1 VLAAV
6 WFVLVFGYGQVG
18 WAAEMQAEGVV
29 LLDFYSDW
37 CGPCGAMKPTVDAL
51 AAAGYSVERVDIDRQ
66 KGLAER
72 YRVESIP
79 CFIAVSEGREVDR
92 VVGQCSYERLAA
104 MVARSHTVARSAW
117 RYERAVG
124 CRSAVVRIYCQEAG
138 ASRSIGSGTLVRWNG
153 RLVVLTA
160 RHVIDGAKQ
169 IIVELCTKRTHWA
182 KVVRV
187 DATWDCAVLELTGE
201 PKDVTPVEVQRGD
214 RATPRDGDSL
224 ESCGYGPDGRLAC
237 NVGRFVGFRRSEKT
251 PNGPDDWLEISG
263 HARQGDSGGPIFNED
278 GKLVGVLWGTN
289 GEVVVGVQAGRIHQL
304 LDAAVASS
312 VEPQSASETAIVQR
326 NPTPPK
332 PEGSSARQESL
343 GQIVGRKPIPC
354 PGHASVVVQSDPEV
368 RRVLTS
374 IDAKVGALAERN
386 SLKAKEDDPEE
397 KTSPLWVG
405 FSILGAVA
413 VGFVIFFA
421 TQK

>member
-1 VLAAV
+1 
-6 WFVLVFGYGQVG
+6 
-18 WAAEMQAEGVV
+18 
-29 LLDFYSDW
+29 
-37 CGPCGAMKPTVDAL
+37 
-51 AAAGYSVERVDIDRQ
+51 
-66 KGLAER
+66 
-72 YRVESIP
+72 
-79 CFIAVSEGREVDR
+79 
-92 VVGQCSYERLAA
+92 
-104 MVARSHTVARSAW
+104 
-117 RYERAVG
+117 
-124 CRSAVVRIYCQEAG
+124 
-138 ASRSIGSGTLVRWNG
+138 
-153 RLVVLTA
+153 
-160 RHVIDGAKQ
+160 
-169 IIVELCTKRTHWA
+169 
-182 KVVRV
+182 
-187 DATWDCAVLELTGE
+187 
-201 PKDVTPVEVQRGD
+201 
-214 RATPRDGDSL
+214 
-224 ESCGYGPDGRLAC
+224 
-237 NVGRFVGFRRSEKT
+237 
-251 PNGPDDWLEISG
+251 
-263 HARQGDSGGPIFNED
+263 
-278 GKLVGVLWGTN
+278 
-289 GEVVVGVQAGRIHQL
+289 VQAGRIHQL